1 MSKGIF
7 IIGTDTEVG
16 KTVVSAGLM
25 YLLLENNYNAA
36 YFKPVA
42 SGQVLLNGSYQSTDA
57 TFVKAVSGFAEDQ
70 KNITAFSFKSAV
82 APHFAA
88 RLEGRSIDLAVIKD
102 RLQYLKDRYEFII
115 AEGAG
120 GLAVPLND
128 QGFMQYDLIR
138 ELGFSCLLVCRTGLG
153 TINHTLLT
161 IKFAKSAGLMIK
173 GIFLN
178 GNGKTKAEKDNI
190 KTIRKLSGISAIFTI
205 PALKRVDT
213 EALQPGNIAEIFE
226 KTIDIKKIIGLMEN
240 ISKGADEKI

>member
-25 YLLLENNYNAA
+25 HLLLGNKHKAA

-42 SGQVLLNGSYQSTDA
+42 SGEVLLNGSSQSTDA
-57 TFVKAVSGFAEDQ
+57 SFVKAVSGFAEDP
-70 KNITAFSFKSAV
+70 KNMTPFSFKNAV

-88 RLEGRSIDLAVIKD
+88 RLEGRSIDLAVIQNT
-102 RLQYLKDRYEFII
+102 LQYLKNSYEMII

-120 GLAVPLND
+120 GLAVPMND

-138 ELGFSCLLVCRTGLG
+138 ELGFPCLLVCRTGLG

-161 IKFAKSAGLMIK
+161 LRFAKSAGLAIK
-173 GIFLN
+173 GIVMN
-178 GNGKTKAEKDNI
+178 GDRQTEAETDNI
-190 KTIRKLSGISAIFTI
+190 ETVKKLSGIAAIFTI
-205 PALKRVDT
+205 PALTGLDT
-213 EALQPGNIAEIFE
+213 EKLQPGNIADVFE
-226 KTIDIKKIIGLMEN
+226 KAIDIKKIIGLME
-240 ISKGADEKI
+240 GL

>member
-25 YLLLENNYNAA
+25 HLLLGNKHKAA

-42 SGQVLLNGSYQSTDA
+42 SGEVLLNGSSQSTDA
-57 TFVKAVSGFAEDQ
+57 SFVKAVSGFAEDP
-70 KNITAFSFKSAV
+70 KNMTPFSFKNAV

-88 RLEGRSIDLAVIKD
+88 RLEGRSIDLAVIQNT
-102 RLQYLKDRYEFII
+102 LQYLKNSYEMII

-138 ELGFSCLLVCRTGLG
+138 ELGFPCLLVCRTGLG

-161 IKFAKSAGLMIK
+161 LRFAKSAGLAIK
-173 GIFLN
+173 GIVMN
-178 GNGKTKAEKDNI
+178 GDRQTEAETDNI
-190 KTIRKLSGISAIFTI
+190 ETIRKLSGIAAIFTI
-205 PALKRVDT
+205 QALTGVDT
-213 EALQPGNIAEIFE
+213 EKLQPGNIADVFE
-226 KTIDIKKIIGLMEN
+226 RTIDIKKIIGLMES
-240 ISKGADEKI
+240 I

>member
-1 MSKGIF
+1 MHKGIF

-25 YLLLENNYNAA
+25 HLLLESNFNAA

-42 SGQVLLNGSYQSTDA
+42 SGEVLLNGSYQSTDA
-57 TFVKAVSGFAEDQ
+57 SFVKTVSGFAEDQ
-70 KNITAFSFKSAV
+70 KNITPFSFKNAV

-102 RLQYLKDRYEFII
+102 SLLYLKNRYELII

-120 GLAVPLND
+120 GLVVPLND

-138 ELGFSCLLVCRTGLG
+138 ELGFPCLLVCRTGLG

-161 IKFAKSAGLMIK
+161 LRFAQSAGLTIK
-173 GIFLN
+173 SIVMN
-178 GNGKTKAEKDNI
+178 GNGQSEVETDNI
-190 KTIRKLSGISAIFTI
+190 ETIRKLSGIPAVFTI
-205 PALKRVDT
+205 PALKGVDT
-213 EALQPGNIAEIFE
+213 EKLQPGNIAEVFE
-226 KTIDIKKIIGLMEN
+226 KTIDITKIIGLMES
-240 ISKGADEKI
+240 I

>member
-25 YLLLENNYNAA
+25 HLLLGNKYKAA

-42 SGQVLLNGSYQSTDA
+42 SGEVMVGGSYQSADA
-57 TFVKAVSGFAEDQ
+57 TFVKTVSGFAEDP
-70 KNITAFSFKSAV
+70 KNITPFSFKNAV

-102 RLQYLKDRYEFII
+102 ILQYLKNRYELII

-120 GLAVPLND
+120 GLAVPLD
-128 QGFMQYDLIR
+128 DRGFMQYDLIR
-138 ELGFSCLLVCRTGLG
+138 ELGFPCLLVARTGLG

-161 IKFAKSAGLMIK
+161 LSFAQSAGLTIK
-173 GIFLN
+173 GIVIN
-178 GNGKTKAEKDNI
+178 GNGQTEAETDNI
-190 KTIRKLSGISAIFTI
+190 ETIRKISGIPAIFTL
-205 PALKRVDT
+205 PALAGVDT
-213 EALQPGNIAEIFE
+213 EKLQPGNIRDVFE
-226 KTIDIKKIIGLMEN
+226 STIDIGEIIGLMER
-240 ISKGADEKI
+240 I

>member
-25 YLLLENNYNAA
+25 HLLLENNYKAA

-57 TFVKAVSGFAEDQ
+57 TFVKAVSGFAEDS
-70 KNITAFSFKSAV
+70 KNITAFSFRSAV

-88 RLEGRSIDLAVIKD
+88 RLESKSIDLAVI
-102 RLQYLKDRYEFII
+102 RNVLQYLKNRYEFII

-138 ELGFSCLLVCRTGLG
+138 ELGFPCLLVSRTGLG

-161 IKFAKSAGLMIK
+161 LRFAQSEGLVIK
-173 GIFLN
+173 GIVMN
-178 GNGKTKAEKDNI
+178 GDGQTSVEIDNI
-190 KTIRKLSGISAIFTI
+190 ETIRKLSDIPAFFTI
-205 PALKRVDT
+205 PALHGVDT
-213 EALQPGNIAEIFE
+213 EKLQSGNIADVFE
-226 KTIDIKKIIGLMEN
+226 KNIDIKKIIGLMES
-240 ISKGADEKI
+240 I

>member
-25 YLLLENNYNAA
+25 HLLLGNTHKAA

-42 SGQVLLNGSYQSTDA
+42 SGEVLLNGSSQSTDA
-57 TFVKAVSGFAEDQ
+57 SFVKTVSGFAEDPE
-70 KNITAFSFKSAV
+70 NITPFSFKNAV

-88 RLEGRSIDLAVIKD
+88 RLEGRTIDPAVIKD
-102 RLQYLKDRYEFII
+102 ALQYLKNSYEMII

-138 ELGFSCLLVCRTGLG
+138 ELGFPCLLVCRTGLG

-161 IKFAKSAGLMIK
+161 LRFAKSAGLAIK
-173 GIFLN
+173 GIVMN
-178 GNGKTKAEKDNI
+178 GYRQTEAETDNI
-190 KTIRKLSGISAIFTI
+190 ETIKKLSGIAAIFTI
-205 PALKRVDT
+205 PALKGVDT
-213 EALQPGNIAEIFE
+213 ENLQPGNIADVFE
-226 KTIDIKKIIGLMEN
+226 KAIDIKKIIGLMEG
-240 ISKGADEKI
+240 I

>member
-1 MSKGIF
+1 MPRGIF

-25 YLLLENNYNAA
+25 HLLLENNYNAA

-42 SGQVLLNGSYQSTDA
+42 SGQVLLNGSYQSADA
-57 TFVKAVSGFAEDQ
+57 AFVKTVAGFAEEEN
-70 KNITAFSFKSAV
+70 NITPFSFKNAV

-88 RLEGRSIDLAVIKD
+88 RLEGRVIDLAVIQD
-102 RLQYLKDRYEFII
+102 TIQYLKKRYEFII

-138 ELGFSCLLVCRTGLG
+138 ELGFPCLLVCRTGLG

-161 IKFAKSAGLMIK
+161 LSLAKSAGLTIK
-173 GIFLN
+173 GIVMN
-178 GNGKTKAEKDNI
+178 GDRQTEAETDNI
-190 KTIRKLSGISAIFTI
+190 ETIRKLSGIAAIFTI
-205 PALKRVDT
+205 QALTGVDT
-213 EALQPGNIAEIFE
+213 EKLQPGNIADVFE
-226 KTIDIKKIIGLMEN
+226 RTIDIKKIIGLMES
-240 ISKGADEKI
+240 I

>member
-7 IIGTDTEVG
+7 VIGTDTEVG

-25 YLLLENNYNAA
+25 HLLLSNKYKAA

-42 SGQVLLNGSYQSTDA
+42 SGEVMLGGVYQSTDA
-57 TFVKAVSGFAEDQ
+57 SFIKTVSGFAEDQ
-70 KNITAFSFKSAV
+70 KNITPFSFKNAV
-82 APHFAA
+82 APHFAS

-102 RLQYLKDRYEFII
+102 TMQYLKNSYEMII

-138 ELGFSCLLVCRTGLG
+138 ELGFSCLLVARTGLG

-161 IKFAKSAGLMIK
+161 LRFAQSEGLKIK
-173 GIFLN
+173 GIVLN
-178 GNGKTKAEKDNI
+178 GNGQTPVETDNI
-190 KTIRKLSGISAIFTI
+190 ETIRKLSGIPAIFTV
-205 PALKRVDT
+205 PALAGVDT
-213 EALQPGNIAEIFE
+213 EKLQPGNIRDVFE
-226 KTIDIKKIIGLMEN
+226 STIDINEIIGLMER
-240 ISKGADEKI
+240 I

>member
-1 MSKGIF
+1 MSQGIF

-25 YLLLENNYNAA
+25 HLLLGNKHKAA

-42 SGQVLLNGSYQSTDA
+42 SGEVLLNGSSQSTDA
-57 TFVKAVSGFAEDQ
+57 SFVKTVSGFAEDPE
-70 KNITAFSFKSAV
+70 NITPFSFKNAV

-88 RLEGRSIDLAVIKD
+88 RLESRTIDLAVIQKT
-102 RLQYLKDRYEFII
+102 LQYLKNSYEMII

-138 ELGFSCLLVCRTGLG
+138 ELGFPCLLVCRTGLG

-161 IKFAKSAGLMIK
+161 LRFAKSAGLAIK
-173 GIFLN
+173 GIVMN
-178 GNGKTKAEKDNI
+178 GDRQTDTEIDNI
-190 KTIRKLSGISAIFTI
+190 ETIKKLSGIAAIFTI
-205 PALKRVDT
+205 PALKGVDT
-213 EALQPGNIAEIFE
+213 EKLQPGNIADVFE
-226 KTIDIKKIIGLMEN
+226 KTIDIKKIIGLMEG
-240 ISKGADEKI
+240 I

>member
-1 MSKGIF
+1 MPKGIF

-25 YLLLENNYNAA
+25 HLLIKNNYNAA

-42 SGQVLLNGSYQSTDA
+42 SGEVLLGGSYKSADA
-57 TFVKAVSGFAEDQ
+57 SFIKTVAGFSEDQ
-70 KNITAFSFKSAV
+70 KNITPFSFKNAV

-88 RLEGRSIDLAVIKD
+88 RLEGKIIDLAIIKNS
-102 RLQYLKDRYEFII
+102 LQNLKKRYELII

-138 ELGFSCLLVCRTGLG
+138 ELGFPCLLVCRTTRG

-161 IKFAKSAGLMIK
+161 LSLAKSVGLSIK
-173 GIFLN
+173 AIVMN
-178 GNGKTKAEKDNI
+178 GNKQTPTETDNI
-190 KTIRKLSGISAIFTI
+190 ETIKKLSGIAEIYTI
-205 PALKRVDT
+205 PALEGVDT
-213 EALQPGNIAEIFE
+213 EKLQQGFIAEVFE
-226 KTIDIKKIIGLMEN
+226 KNIDIKKIIGLMEN
-240 ISKGADEKI
+240 I

>member
-25 YLLLENNYNAA
+25 HLLLGNKHKAA

-42 SGQVLLNGSYQSTDA
+42 SGQVLLGGSYQSTDA
-57 TFVKAVSGFAEDQ
+57 TFVKTVSGFAEDT
-70 KNITAFSFKSAV
+70 KNITPFSFKNSV

-88 RLEGRSIDLAVIKD
+88 RLEGRTIDPDVIKD
-102 RLQYLKDRYEFII
+102 ALQYLKNSYEMII

-138 ELGFSCLLVCRTGLG
+138 ELGFPCLLVCRTGLG

-161 IKFAKSAGLMIK
+161 LRFAKSAGLAIK
-173 GIFLN
+173 GIVIN
-178 GNGKTKAEKDNI
+178 GDRQTDAETDNI
-190 KTIRKLSGISAIFTI
+190 ETIKKLSGIPAIFTI
-205 PALKRVDT
+205 PALTGVDT
-213 EALQPGNIAEIFE
+213 ENLQPGNIADVFE
-226 KTIDIKKIIGLMEN
+226 KAIDINKVIGLMES
-240 ISKGADEKI
+240 I